1 VPSAAKK
8 KSPVKGMSRGRRG
21 VFLRLPPDLY
31 EKLRRM
37 AAVRIASGATG
48 GMQGT
53 VISLIEQAKEKRP

>member
-1 VPSAAKK
+1 
-8 KSPVKGMSRGRRG
+8 
-21 VFLRLPPDLY
+21 
-31 EKLRRM
+31 M